1 MEKSIVTV
9 NTIVIEDDM
18 KYNGETVLTYKIEY
32 PEFKSSQYQ
41 MSIVAINTFYKK
53 KALEYQN
60 YCKNELFK
68 TAVEQ
73 YKDDIENNFPVH
85 VFEALVVY
93 KLTYNMA
100 CIISLY
106 FDKYEYTGGAH
117 GNTVR
122 YSQTWNLQ
130 KYSKITLSQLFN
142 CSLDYKEY
150 ILRQVEEQIKKDP
163 SIYFDEYEK
172 LIAETFNEDS
182 FYCTP
187 QGIVVYYQQYEI
199 APYSSGI
206 REFLIPY
213 TNSVLDPIKKCF
225 KI

>member
-60 YCKNELFK
+60 YCENELFK

-93 KLTYNMA
+93 KLTYNIEAPGCFQLNEAREAAEKYLPVFRHCQHCRADA
-100 CIISLY
+100 CGIPGKGDLSSLL
-106 FDKYEYTGGAH
+106 YETNDIPQTFSH
-117 GNTVR
+117 G
-122 YSQTWNLQ
+122 
-130 KYSKITLSQLFN
+130 
-142 CSLDYKEY
+142 
-150 ILRQVEEQIKKDP
+150 
-163 SIYFDEYEK
+163 
-172 LIAETFNEDS
+172 
-182 FYCTP
+182 
-187 QGIVVYYQQYEI
+187 
-199 APYSSGI
+199 
-206 REFLIPY
+206 
-213 TNSVLDPIKKCF
+213 
-225 KI
+225 